1 MEMLNMRERIPFD
14 AKQKSGTAPDG
25 SIPIDIYGI
34 TGGGG
39 GGADWGQIGGTL
51 ADQTD
56 LKTALDGKATSAQ
69 GAKADSAVQ
78 PAALTGLATETFV
91 DNQIQGIEFPV
102 SSVNGEQ
109 GLVILDAAKVGAVDI
124 VSTPNRLLG
133 TDGSGA
139 QSSRAVTDFAT
150 SAQGAK
156 ADSAVQPAA
165 ITGLV
170 PNTRTVAGKPLTAN
184 VTLAAADVGAATT
197 AQGAKADTA
206 IQPAGL
212 TKAAIGLGNA
222 DNTSDVNK
230 PVSTAQA
237 TAISAKVGSGNASV
251 QNVEYYPTV
260 ASLPNPGV
268 AGVIYFT
275 DAE

>member
-1 MEMLNMRERIPFD
+1 MRERIPFD

-69 GAKADSAVQ
+69 GAKAD
-78 PAALTGLATETFV
+78 
-91 DNQIQGIEFPV
+91 
-102 SSVNGEQ
+102 
-109 GLVILDAAKVGAVDI
+109 
-124 VSTPNRLLG
+124 
-133 TDGSGA
+133 
-139 QSSRAVTDFAT
+139 
-150 SAQGAK
+150 
-156 ADSAVQPAA
+156 
-165 ITGLV
+165 
-170 PNTRTVAGKPLTAN
+170 
-184 VTLAAADVGAATT
+184 
-197 AQGAKADTA
+197 TA

-212 TKAAIGLGNA
+212 TKAAVGLGSV
-222 DNTSDVNK
+222 DNTSDANK

-237 TAISAKVGSGNASV
+237 TAINAKVGSGNASV
-251 QNVEYYPTV
+251 SGVERYATV
-260 ASLPNPGV
+260 ADLPSPGV
-268 AGVIYFT
+268 EGVIYFT

>member
-1 MEMLNMRERIPFD
+1 MRERIPFD

-139 QSSRAVTDFAT
+139 QSSRAVADFAT

-212 TKAAIGLGNA
+212 TKAAVGLGNV
-222 DNTSDVNK
+222 DNTSDANK

-237 TAISAKVGSGNASV
+237 TAIAAKVGSDGTVKNWVAV
-251 QNVEYYPTV
+251 ATV
-260 ASLPNPGV
+260 ADLPPVGDATTFYIV
-268 AGVIYFT
+268 T
-275 DAE
+275 DILA